1 MKFLNRIL
9 LLAAVPAM
17 LSAATAA
24 VVFPGPPPGA
34 AGAVQSGSAYTLS
47 NRLLTAKFLDKNGSI
62 SFGGLTSKLGPVAK
76 AGGEL
81 FIVNLADGRS
91 IKSSEL
97 KASNVKIANLPP
109 DPKAFRLAERYPGKA
124 LTATFQALNGTL
136 RISWRAVLRDNSH
149 YLRQELRLVSTQPV
163 QMKNIVAMQYD
174 LIGGK
179 AGEPRISGNA
189 RGALV
194 VNDLAFAALETPMGI
209 NTAGNAGNAGNAGDG
224 STDWKADKWVK
235 NSWTGNFNIPRELK
249 KQYGDHLASAE
260 GPVSIGGKGNLT
272 ITFRYT
278 GGDGGNNKLNLAG
291 VQLLSAQG
299 AVLDSDFH
307 PGATGDSSTS
317 NTYKVKVPARGGYM
331 LRYWAETKT
340 EPIASKGEIT
350 FSLPV
355 TTAEKEDALPADSR
369 MAQGVWSRK
378 TTLQPREIW
387 NVSSVIGL
395 FAPGQQRR
403 SFLAYMERERAM
415 PYRPFIHYNSWYE
428 LNINRNNDSDP
439 AKRMTEE
446 QCLAVLK
453 DWQEQFFQ
461 KSGTAIDAFVWD
473 DGWDEFNSLWDFHK
487 MFPQGFRRV
496 NAAAAKQKAGIGA
509 WLGPVGGYGASKGKR
524 LAHWNVKHPDNK
536 IGNFQL
542 SNKEYFDAFVGRCS
556 QMVKDY
562 NMKYFKFDGIST
574 HFHAKG
580 PGNEEDAEGI
590 IRVVE
595 ALRKKKGDLYINCTV
610 GTWASPFWFRY
621 ADSVWRQENDFGT
634 IGVGDNRDKWI
645 TYRDRLVH
653 EVFVQGS
660 PLMPINSMM
669 THGLIVTRHGPP
681 GCMPKEPENVK
692 KELRC
697 AVACGTSLQELYL
710 DRDLMNAHG
719 GVLWDELAK
728 GIKWIRRNADVL
740 DDVHWVGGNPW
751 DKESREGSVYGWAA
765 WNKDKATLALRNS
778 SDREKSLTATLRSI
792 LDIPANVRG
801 GITFKD
807 SFDDQ
812 RPLDGFTGKTVD
824 IDKELT
830 FTLKPFEVFVYEG
843 GKVK

>member
-1 MKFLNRIL
+1 MKFFKTTIAMTTL
-9 LLAAVPAM
+9 LGCLPTSPAEV
-17 LSAATAA
+17 A
-24 VVFPGPPPGA
+24 FPGPAPGTA
-34 AGAVQSGSAYTLS
+34 SAEQSASGYTLS
-47 NRLLTAKFLDKNGSI
+47 NNILTAKFILRNGSL
-62 SFGGLTSKLGPVAK
+62 SFGGMTSKLGPVAK
-76 AGGEL
+76 AGDEL
-81 FIVNLADGRS
+81 FIINLQDGRS
-91 IKSSEL
+91 LKSSEL
-97 KASNVKIANLPP
+97 KAGNVKFVSLQPN
-109 DPKAFRLAERYPGKA
+109 PKAFRLADRFPGKA
-124 LTATFQALNGTL
+124 VSATFQALNGTL
-136 RISWRAVLRDNSH
+136 RISWRAVLRDHSH
-149 YLRQELRLVSTQPV
+149 YLRQELRLASMKPV

-174 LIGGK
+174 L
-179 AGEPRISGNA
+179 
-189 RGALV
+189 
-194 VNDLAFAALETPMGI
+194 AFTALETPMGI
-209 NTAGNAGNAGNAGDG
+209 NTVGGAGNMEGGETAIW
-224 STDWKADKWVK
+224 SADKWSTA
-235 NSWTGNFNIPRELK
+235 SWTGNFNVPQELK
-249 KQYGDHLASAE
+249 KQYGEQVSSAE
-260 GPVSIGGKGNLT
+260 GPVSIDGKGACT
-272 ITFRYT
+272 ITFQYK
-278 GGDGGNNKLNLAG
+278 GGDKGNNKLNLAG
-291 VQLLSAQG
+291 VQLLSSKG

-307 PGATGDSSTS
+307 NGSTGDSNAG
-317 NTYKVKVPARGGYM
+317 NTYTVQVPSRGNYI
-331 LRYWAETKT
+331 LRYWAQTKS

-355 TTAEKEDALPADSR
+355 HTLEEKQAPQADESR
-369 MAQGVWSRK
+369 LAQGLWSRK
-378 TTLQPREIW
+378 TTLQPGEIW
-387 NVSSVIGL
+387 DVSSVLGI
-395 FAPGQQRR
+395 FAPGQKRR
-403 SFLAYMERERAM
+403 SFLAYMERERVM

-461 KSGTAIDAFVWD
+461 KRGMSIDAFVWD

-487 MFPQGFRRV
+487 MFPQGFKRID
-496 NAAAAKQKAGIGA
+496 AAAGRQKAGIGT

-524 LAHWNVKHPDNK
+524 LAYWNVKHPDNK

-590 IRVVE
+590 IRVLN

-634 IGVGDNRDKWI
+634 IGAGDNRDKWI

-669 THGLIVTRHGPP
+669 THGLMVTKFGPP
-681 GCMPKEPENVK
+681 ACMPRDPENVK

-697 AVACGTSLQELYL
+697 ATACGTSLQELYV
-710 DRDLMNAHG
+710 DRDLMSANG

-751 DKESREGSVYGWAA
+751 NKETNEGAVYGWAA
-765 WNKDKATLALRNS
+765 WNKNKATLALRNS
-778 SDREKSLTATLRSI
+778 SDQEKSLTGTLRSI
-792 LDIPANVRG
+792 LDIPANVKG
-801 GITFKD
+801 SITFKD
-807 SFDDQ
+807 SYDDQ
-812 RPLDGFTGKTVD
+812 RTLDGFSGSSVD
-824 IDKELT
+824 IDKEIS
-830 FTLKPFEVFVYEG
+830 FTLKPFEVLVYEG

>member
-1 MKFLNRIL
+1 MATL
-9 LLAAVPAM
+9 LGCLPTSPAEV
-17 LSAATAA
+17 A
-24 VVFPGPPPGA
+24 FPGPAPGTA
-34 AGAVQSGSAYTLS
+34 SAEQDASGYTLS
-47 NRLLTAKFLDKNGSI
+47 NNILTAKFILRNGSL
-62 SFGGLTSKLGPVAK
+62 SFGGMTSKLGPVAK
-76 AGGEL
+76 AGDEL
-81 FIVNLADGRS
+81 FIINLQDGRS

-97 KASNVKIANLPP
+97 KAGNVKFVSLQPN
-109 DPKAFRLAERYPGKA
+109 PKAFRLADRFPGKA
-124 LTATFQALNGTL
+124 VSATFQALNGTF
-136 RISWRAVLRDNSH
+136 RISWRAVLRDHSH
-149 YLRQELRLVSTQPV
+149 YLRQELRLASTKPV

-174 LIGGK
+174 LVEGK
-179 AGEPRISGNA
+179 AGAPSVSGNA
-189 RGALV
+189 RGALI
-194 VNDLAFAALETPMGI
+194 VNDLAFTALETPMGI
-209 NTAGNAGNAGNAGDG
+209 NTVGGAGNMEGGETAIW
-224 STDWKADKWVK
+224 SADKWSTA
-235 NSWTGNFNIPRELK
+235 SWTGNFNVPQELK
-249 KQYGDHLASAE
+249 KQYGEQVSSAE
-260 GPVSIGGKGNLT
+260 GPVSIDGKGACT
-272 ITFRYT
+272 VTFQYK
-278 GGDGGNNKLNLAG
+278 GGDKGNNKLNLAG
-291 VQLLSAQG
+291 VQLLSSKG

-307 PGATGDSSTS
+307 NGSTGDSNAG
-317 NTYKVKVPARGGYM
+317 NTYTVQVPSRGNYI
-331 LRYWAETKT
+331 LRSWAQTKS

-355 TTAEKEDALPADSR
+355 RTLEEKQEPQADESR
-369 MAQGVWSRK
+369 LAQGLWSRK
-378 TTLQPREIW
+378 TTLQPGEIW
-387 NVSSVIGL
+387 DVSSVLGI

-403 SFLAYMERERAM
+403 SFLAYMERERVM

-446 QCLAVLK
+446 QCLSVLK
-453 DWQEQFFQ
+453 DWQEQFYQ
-461 KSGTAIDAFVWD
+461 KRGMSIDAFVWD

-487 MFPQGFRRV
+487 MFPQGFKRID
-496 NAAAAKQKAGIGA
+496 AAAGRQKAGIGT

-524 LAHWNVKHPDNK
+524 LAYWNVKHPDNK

-580 PGNEEDAEGI
+580 PSNEEDAEGI
-590 IRVVE
+590 IRVLN

-634 IGVGDNRDKWI
+634 IGAGDNRDKWI

-669 THGLIVTRHGPP
+669 THGLMVTKFGPP
-681 GCMPKEPENVK
+681 ACMPRDPENVK

-697 AVACGTSLQELYL
+697 ATACGTSLQELYV
-710 DRDLMNAHG
+710 DRDLMNANG

-751 DKESREGSVYGWAA
+751 NKETNEGAVYGWAA
-765 WNKDKATLALRNS
+765 WNKNKATLALRNS
-778 SDREKSLTATLRSI
+778 SDQEKSLTGTLRSI
-792 LDIPANVRG
+792 LDIPANVKG
-801 GITFKD
+801 SITFKD
-807 SFDDQ
+807 SYDDQ
-812 RPLDGFTGKTVD
+812 RTLDGFSGSSVD
-824 IDKELT
+824 IDKEIS
-830 FTLKPFEVFVYEG
+830 FTLKPFEVLVYEG

>member
-1 MKFLNRIL
+1 MATL
-9 LLAAVPAM
+9 LGCLPTSPAEV
-17 LSAATAA
+17 A
-24 VVFPGPPPGA
+24 FPGPAPGTA
-34 AGAVQSGSAYTLS
+34 SAEQDASGYTLS
-47 NRLLTAKFLDKNGSI
+47 NNILTAKFILRNGSL
-62 SFGGLTSKLGPVAK
+62 SFGGMTSKLGPVAK
-76 AGGEL
+76 AGDEL
-81 FIVNLADGRS
+81 FIINLQDGRS

-97 KASNVKIANLPP
+97 KAGNVKFVSLQPN
-109 DPKAFRLAERYPGKA
+109 PKAFRLADRFPGKA
-124 LTATFQALNGTL
+124 VSATFQALNGTF
-136 RISWRAVLRDNSH
+136 RISWRAVLRDHSH
-149 YLRQELRLVSTQPV
+149 YLRQELRLASTKPV

-174 LIGGK
+174 LVEGK
-179 AGEPRISGNA
+179 AWAPSVSGNA
-189 RGALV
+189 RGALI
-194 VNDLAFAALETPMGI
+194 VNDLAFTALETPMGI
-209 NTAGNAGNAGNAGDG
+209 NTVGGAGNMEGGETAIW
-224 STDWKADKWVK
+224 SADKWSTA
-235 NSWTGNFNIPRELK
+235 SWTGNFNVPQELK
-249 KQYGDHLASAE
+249 KQYGEQVSSAE
-260 GPVSIGGKGNLT
+260 GPVSIDGKGACT
-272 ITFRYT
+272 VTFQYK
-278 GGDGGNNKLNLAG
+278 GGDKGNNKLNLAG
-291 VQLLSAQG
+291 VQLLSSKG

-307 PGATGDSSTS
+307 NGSTGDSNAG
-317 NTYKVKVPARGGYM
+317 NTYTVQVPSRGNYI
-331 LRYWAETKT
+331 LRYWAQTKS

-355 TTAEKEDALPADSR
+355 RTLEEKQEPQADESR
-369 MAQGVWSRK
+369 LAQGLWSRK
-378 TTLQPREIW
+378 TTLQPGEIW
-387 NVSSVIGL
+387 DVSSVLGI

-403 SFLAYMERERAM
+403 SFLAYMERERVM

-446 QCLAVLK
+446 QCLSVLK
-453 DWQEQFFQ
+453 DWQEQFYQ
-461 KSGTAIDAFVWD
+461 KRGMSIDAFVWD

-487 MFPQGFRRV
+487 MFPQGFKRID
-496 NAAAAKQKAGIGA
+496 AAAGRQKAGIGT

-524 LAHWNVKHPDNK
+524 LAYWNVKHPDNK

-580 PGNEEDAEGI
+580 PSNEEDAEGI
-590 IRVVE
+590 IRVLN

-634 IGVGDNRDKWI
+634 IGAGDNRDKWI

-669 THGLIVTRHGPP
+669 THGLMVTKFGPP
-681 GCMPKEPENVK
+681 ACMPRDPENVK

-697 AVACGTSLQELYL
+697 ATACGTSLQELYV
-710 DRDLMNAHG
+710 DRDLMNANG

-751 DKESREGSVYGWAA
+751 NKETNEGAVYGWAA
-765 WNKDKATLALRNS
+765 WNKNKATLALRNS
-778 SDREKSLTATLRSI
+778 SDQEKSLTGTLRSI
-792 LDIPANVRG
+792 LDIPANVKG
-801 GITFKD
+801 SITFKD
-807 SFDDQ
+807 SYDDQ
-812 RPLDGFTGKTVD
+812 RTLDGFSGSSVD
-824 IDKELT
+824 IDKEIS
-830 FTLKPFEVFVYEG
+830 FTLKPFEVLVYEG